1 MANQIS
7 PLAFVHPEAKLGDGN
22 IIGPFCYIDRNTVIG
37 DNNVMQNSVTINF
50 GARIG
55 NGNEFFPGASISTK
69 PQDLKFRG
77 EETLCEVGDN
87 NSIRENVTISRG
99 TASKGITTVGNNN
112 LLMENMH
119 IAHDCIV
126 GSGCIIGNSTKFAGE
141 VIVDDNA
148 IISATVLIHQFC
160 RIGGFVMIQGGSR
173 TSQDIPPYII
183 AGKEPIRYAG
193 VNLIGLRRRGY
204 TNEQIDQIHTAYRLL
219 YSKGVLAEGIEEIKK
234 NLPLTPE
241 IQYII
246 DFVET
251 SKRGIIR

>member
-148 IISATVLIHQFC
+148 IISFCNGAHPPVLPHRRFRDDSGRKPHIARHPSIHHC
-160 RIGGFVMIQGGSR
+160 WKGTHPLCWSEPYR
-173 TSQDIPPYII
+173 TSPPRIYQR
-183 AGKEPIRYAG
+183 A
-193 VNLIGLRRRGY
+193 
-204 TNEQIDQIHTAYRLL
+204 D
-219 YSKGVLAEGIEEIKK
+219 
-234 NLPLTPE
+234 
-241 IQYII
+241 
-246 DFVET
+246 
-251 SKRGIIR
+251 